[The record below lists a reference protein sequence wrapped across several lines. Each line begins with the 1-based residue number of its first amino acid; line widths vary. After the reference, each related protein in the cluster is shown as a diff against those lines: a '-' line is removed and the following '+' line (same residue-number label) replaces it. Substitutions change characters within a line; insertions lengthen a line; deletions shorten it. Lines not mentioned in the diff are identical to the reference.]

1 MGADTGVL
9 EGSFLSLPGR
19 RLWVEQAGTGPTV
32 VFVHSGVIDR
42 RMWDGQVTALAE
54 RYHVVRYDHP
64 GYGRSEAAT
73 EPYTPEDD
81 LDAVLDHAGA
91 EQATLVG
98 CSMGGMIV
106 INYTLAHPDRVV
118 ALVAAAAG
126 VSGFP
131 WQPTP
136 WQRQLEEELQA
147 ASTAGDHDRI
157 AQAAVALYA
166 PLRTDPEVDERL
178 RRLIADNTAAI
189 ATMGRLW
196 LDRPQA
202 YGRLGGIAVPTL
214 AVVGDR
220 DLDDFL
226 RIAKL
231 LAGEIDAAQLEVLPG
246 VDHIPPVRAEQA
258 FTRLLTTFLD
268 ESIRRR
274 PS

>member
-1 MGADTGVL
+1 MGTDTGVL

-32 VFVHSGVIDR
+32 VFVHSGVTDR
-42 RMWDGQVTALAE
+42 RMWDGQVTALAD
-54 RYHVVRYDHP
+54 RYHVIRYDHP

-91 EQATLVG
+91 EKVALVG

-106 INYTLAHPDRVV
+106 IDYTLAHPDRVA
-118 ALVAAAAG
+118 ALVAVAAG

-136 WQRQLEEELQA
+136 WQVQQETELQA
-147 ASTAGDHDRI
+147 ASTAGDHARI

-189 ATMGRLW
+189 ATMGGLW

-202 YGRLGGIAVPTL
+202 YGRLGSIAVPTL
-214 AVVGDR
+214 VVVGDR
-220 DLDDFL
+220 DLDDFV

-231 LAGEIDAAQLEVLPG
+231 LAGEIDGAQLEVLPD

-258 FTRLLTTFLD
+258 VTRLLTTFLD
-268 ESIRRR
+268 ETVRR
-274 PS
+274 PPS